1 MKLTYFRD
9 TDTLYIALSD
19 APSVESEEIREGV
32 VLDYGSQGS
41 IVGIEIE
48 AASRTVQLDRLEVSQ
63 LPQGVA
69 ASS

>member
-32 VLDYGSQGS
+32 VLDYGSQGG